1 MTAAALATAART
13 RAAEQV
19 GAEQPLWEYV
29 RASGMRAVVM
39 GASKDPNAKVT
50 LVLVS
55 AETGR
60 ETLVIKVPT
69 SEPAARAVEAEERA
83 LRAVAI
89 ASAGEIAHTVPT
101 VVEVLAHEAGPA
113 LVMTAVTG
121 VPMTTTYLEPRHTR
135 SPERVARDFDA
146 VDRWLTAFQDATAQ
160 ERGRLDMLAGVA
172 DRLQERFEDE
182 ADLDADLRRLAEIED
197 RLATNHVPRTAVHGD
212 LWFGNVLVADGRVSG
227 VVDWEAGTV
236 GGAPT
241 RDLVR
246 FAHMYALYLDL
257 RTRPGRRVRGHPGL
271 RADRW
276 GAGVEYAIDGEG
288 WFPDLY
294 RGFLAKGLARL
305 GAAPD
310 VWRAAALAGIAEVA
324 ALTDD
329 PGFAHHHLQL
339 FRRLA
344 RSESERKE
352 RRCSPR
358 TD

>member
-1 MTAAALATAART
+1 MTAAALATAARA
-13 RAAEQV
+13 RVREQV
-19 GAEQPLWEYV
+19 GCDQPLWEYV

-60 ETLVIKVPT
+60 ETLVIKAPT

-89 ASAGEIAHTVPT
+89 ASAGEIAQTIPT

-113 LVMTAVTG
+113 LVMTAVSG

-146 VDRWLTAFQDATAQ
+146 VDGWLTAFHDGTA
-160 ERGRLDMLAGVA
+160 EEWGPLDMLAGVA
-172 DRLQERFEDE
+172 DRLLERFENED
-182 ADLDADLRRLAEIED
+182 DLDIDLRRLAEIGA
-197 RLATNHVPRTAVHGD
+197 RLAANRVPRTAVHGD
-212 LWFGNVLVADGRVSG
+212 LWFGNVLVASGRVSG
-227 VVDWEAGTV
+227 VVDWEAGSV

-271 RADRW
+271 RADYW

-310 VWRAAALAGIAEVA
+310 MWREAALAGIAEVA
-324 ALTDD
+324 AFTDE
-329 PGFAHHHLQL
+329 PVFARQHLHL

-344 RSESERKE
+344 CRERGRKE
-352 RRCSPR
+352 PR
-358 TD
+358 

>member
-1 MTAAALATAART
+1 VTAAATVAASQFG
-13 RAAEQV
+13 EHP
-19 GAEQPLWEYV
+19 GGGQPLWEYV

-50 LVLVS
+50 VVLVS

-60 ETLVIKVPT
+60 ETLVIKAPT
-69 SEPAARAVEAEERA
+69 SETAARAVIAEERA

-89 ASAGEIAHTVPT
+89 ASDGEIAHTIPT
-101 VVEVLAHEAGPA
+101 VVDMLVDEAGHA

-146 VDRWLTAFQDATAQ
+146 VDRWLTAFQDRTA
-160 ERGRLDMLAGVA
+160 EEWGPLDMLAGVA

-182 ADLDADLRRLAEIED
+182 ADLDADLRWLAEIGE

-212 LWFGNVLVADGRVSG
+212 LWFGNVLVAGGRVSG
-227 VVDWEAGTV
+227 VVDWESGAV
-236 GGAPT
+236 GAAPT

-257 RTRPGRRVRGHPGL
+257 RTRPGRRVRGHPGM
-271 RADRW
+271 RAGCW

-310 VWRAAALAGIAEVA
+310 GWREAAFAGIAEVA
-324 ALTDD
+324 AFTDD
-329 PGFAHHHLQL
+329 PVFARHHLHL

-344 RSESERKE
+344 RRENEREE
-352 RRCSPR
+352 RR
-358 TD
+358 